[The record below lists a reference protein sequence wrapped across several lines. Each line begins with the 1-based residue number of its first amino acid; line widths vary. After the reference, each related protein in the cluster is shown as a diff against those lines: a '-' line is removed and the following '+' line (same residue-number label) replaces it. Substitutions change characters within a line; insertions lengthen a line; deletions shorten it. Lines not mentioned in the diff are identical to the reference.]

1 MISNKFIFT
10 YITCSQSIDTIGR
23 YGVFN
28 IYFCIASFLV
38 YLKRI
43 HLEKGPLKK
52 RYFIHKKGLGGRGLQ
67 KWISKRGITKLLNSN
82 NINWISQGGRWGLA
96 KLIIFFLKY

>member
-38 YLKRI
+38 YLKKNPFR
-43 HLEKGPLKK
+43 EGSLKK
-52 RYFIHKKGLGGRGLQ
+52 TVFYPQKGVRG
-67 KWISKRGITKLLNSN
+67 KGSSKMDKQEGDN
-82 NINWISQGGRWGLA
+82 
-96 KLIIFFLKY
+96 